1 MLVQSFERVLDPATG
16 SSARSNFTMIEKVM
30 ALDPS
35 TVRFDL
41 AYGYGGF
48 ADILT
53 DRQVKIVP
61 ADHLADLPTAPI
73 GTGPCAATFTPP

>member
-1 MLVQSFERVLDPATG
+1 MAPADERLN
-16 SSARSNFTMIEKVM
+16 SNDT
-30 ALDPS
+30 S

-53 DRQVKIVP
+53 DRQVKIVS
-61 ADHLADLPTAPI
+61 ADHIADLPTAPI
-73 GTGPCAATFTPP
+73 GTVWPFPDTATE